1 MQGLQVNNRS
11 QNSHLPVP
19 SGEHPRQSQSV
30 EPLSK
35 TKIVTTLRHLIP
47 PDPNGMPV
55 SLLST
60 QLRRRHHY
68 LGIEPEDQ
76 HAYLCLNPDHPTQ
89 DTTKVF
95 TTFHKLSGRNL
106 DDLAG
111 SVFYSFD
118 GELVAH
124 VILEAIQIC
133 FVWEAQEES
142 GIVTGFEWKYLD
154 SKPLPLPKNVYDN
167 VQQATAAQSKA
178 KSLLRANLFTNGT
191 SSPAGEDAYWSRYD
205 NVLPSVSNGGV
216 SRTDKLKVSFPRNG
230 SAAGLS
236 QRSSSPR
243 REDAYW
249 DRYGYTDEEDEAE
262 TTLVGAPIIAAG
274 PNFDIPD
281 NPTTQPLQPQQQ
293 AWPGHATKFAP
304 EELSQAL
311 ALQLKPGR
319 EGSFNEP
326 RGLFLNFDTPPSG
339 GRSPRV
345 VDLSSPIERPT
356 HEAKPDKSA
365 PRQPNGIV
373 KNAVPM
379 YDSDEKAI
387 VDASRALFTLWKSTR
402 GSQDM
407 DSDGA
412 KEAFLSLVS
421 QSLVDL

>member
-1 MQGLQVNNRS
+1 
-11 QNSHLPVP
+11 
-19 SGEHPRQSQSV
+19 
-30 EPLSK
+30 
-35 TKIVTTLRHLIP
+35 
-47 PDPNGMPV
+47 MPV

-124 VILEAIQIC
+124 VILDEAIQIC
-133 FVWEAQEES
+133 FDWEAQEEG

-167 VQQATAAQSKA
+167 VQQASEAQSKA
-178 KSLLRANLFTNGT
+178 KSLMKANLFTNGT
-191 SSPAGEDAYWSRYD
+191 SSPAGEDTYWSRYD

-216 SRTDKLKVSFPRNG
+216 SRIDKLKAPFPRNG

-249 DRYGYTDEEDEAE
+249 DRYGYGDEEDEAE
-262 TTLVGAPIIAAG
+262 TTLVGAPIAAAG
-274 PNFDIPD
+274 PNFDILGD
-281 NPTTQPLQPQQQ
+281 PTAQSLQPQQQ
-293 AWPGHATKFAP
+293 AWLGHPTNFAP

-311 ALQLKPGR
+311 ALQMKPGR
-319 EGSFNEP
+319 EGSFDST
-326 RGLFLNFDTPPSG
+326 RGLFLNYDTPPSG
-339 GRSPRV
+339 GKSPIV
-345 VDLSSPIERPT
+345 VDLSSPVERPT
-356 HEAKPDKSA
+356 HEAEPDKSA
-365 PRQPNGIV
+365 PQQPNGII

-379 YDSDEKAI
+379 YDSNEKAI
-387 VDASRALFTLWKSTR
+387 TDASRALFTLWKSTR
-402 GSQDM
+402 GSKSM
-407 DSDGA
+407 GVPDSDGE

-421 QSLVDL
+421 QSL